1 MMMINFFGDYRS
13 LWRVLHKVVTLG
25 IGGAGASMTTSLAS
39 LQHLSRGAEDLIKF
53 CAIIFR
59 RPKSSS
65 AHCATTFLILNP

>member
-39 LQHLSRGAEDLIKF
+39 LQHLSRGAEDLI
-53 CAIIFR
+53 
-59 RPKSSS
+59 
-65 AHCATTFLILNP
+65 